1 MYYFT
6 HTSPQF
12 ASYLKLARI
21 PSFLLLLLIIGGT
34 SPFLQA
40 QDRIYLFDN
49 SKLEGRVLQVDKKI
63 LYSRSKNGKDKTYKV
78 PKKKVGIIRYQNGLV
93 HAFGGGRERQL
104 AFNTG
109 GVDRIFLVSG
119 QVLPI
124 ELGGIFA
131 DHIEYVSLADP
142 AREKVSTPKS
152 GVLALIQQGKE
163 MMNYV
168 SVSKLVAN
176 LLRSEEIPVIA
187 ERVSEAQ
194 PEVST
199 SRVPTTQNE
208 PERTSPGTQS
218 SGVSKAAETGLMN
231 IDEEEFKQK
240 ALDKTRRLSQY
251 IGLIANKSTP
261 IMEAN
266 QAVSQA
272 ITLFISDSSFVQVS
286 NVKSPTKVRN
296 FYIRQYLENVKL
308 LKYDRVEIEWVDIN
322 YVGEV
327 RKGPDG
333 NYYGTITFVQKF
345 RGIRDNRVVYED
357 KTMKKAEVVLKTY
370 GKNFMGTTE
379 ELWDV
384 FLSNIKVEHT
394 TSY

>member
-1 MYYFT
+1 MNYSA
-6 HTSPQF
+6 HIVKKPAKRTSLDR
-12 ASYLKLARI
+12 Y
-21 PSFLLLLLIIGGT
+21 
-34 SPFLQA
+34 SPFLLFLLYFTI
-40 QDRIYLFDN
+40 QDFSLLGQDKIYLLDN
-49 SKLEGRVLQVDKKI
+49 SEIDGRVQQVDKK
-63 LYSRSKNGKDKTYKV
+63 LRYSQRNGAKEKTSKV
-78 PKKKVGIIRYQNGLV
+78 PMKKVGIIRYQNGLL

-104 AFNTG
+104 SFNMG

-119 QVLPI
+119 KVIPI
-124 ELGGIFA
+124 ELKGIYA
-131 DHIEYVSLADP
+131 DHIEYVSLSDP
-142 AREKVSTPKS
+142 ARDKVSSPKS
-152 GVLALIQQGKE
+152 GVLALLQQGKE
-163 MMNYV
+163 MVRYT
-168 SVSKLVAN
+168 SVSKLVASF
-176 LLRSEEIPVIA
+176 LRAEELPIIA
-187 ERVSEAQ
+187 
-194 PEVST
+194 EVST
-199 SRVPTTQNE
+199 SHTTPAESSVPSPTPIEKNDSPASSSTTSE
-208 PERTSPGTQS
+208 SSQS
-218 SGVSKAAETGLMN
+218 RLIN
-231 IDEEEFKQK
+231 IDQEEFKQK

-272 ITLFISDSSFVQVS
+272 ITLFISDSSIVQVS
-286 NVKSPTKVRN
+286 NVKAPSRVRE

-308 LKYDRVEIEWVDIN
+308 LKYDRVEIEWVDIS
-322 YVGEV
+322 YVGQV

-345 RGIRDNRVVYED
+345 RGIKDNQVVYED
-357 KTMKKAEVVLKTY
+357 QTFKRVEVVLKTY

>member
-1 MYYFT
+1 MYYFI
-6 HTSPQF
+6 HISP
-12 ASYLKLARI
+12 KLASSLNLARL
-21 PSFLLLLLIIGGT
+21 PLFLLLFLMIGSSGPLLH
-34 SPFLQA
+34 A

-49 SKLEGRVLQVDKKI
+49 TELEGRVFQVDKKI
-63 LYSRSKNGKDKTYKV
+63 QYTQAKNGKDKTYKV
-78 PKKKVGIIRYQNGLV
+78 PKKKVGIIRYQNGLL

-124 ELGGIFA
+124 ELGGIFS

-142 AREKVSTPKS
+142 MREKISTPKS
-152 GVLALIQQGKE
+152 GVLALIQQGRDLVR
-163 MMNYV
+163 YV

-187 ERVSEAQ
+187 EQISESQPAVST
-194 PEVST
+194 PEVPVT
-199 SRVPTTQNE
+199 ENE
-208 PERTSPGTQS
+208 PARTSTGTQS
-218 SGVSKAAETGLMN
+218 SGVSSTVETGLMN

-286 NVKSPTKVRN
+286 NVKSPTKVRD

-345 RGIRDNRVVYED
+345 RGIKDNRVVYED